1 MFFKRSLQ
9 FSLFYTHTP
18 PNPQSTSLPPAPGAV
33 GPCGQA
39 CSRLEARQS
48 MPQHLSTHSRART
61 PTCLG
66 RCPGGRGETT
76 PFRSGN
82 PLSDSRGLLTAE
94 RQRQGDRFSRF
105 GKKQVPAAV
114 PEALGTPY
122 LLPPP
127 AFPILAPK
135 ITHWKALL
143 PCTPMPFL
151 HGPPN
156 NEDNRGGISLG
167 ILSWLSP
174 LARVL
179 QPCPCWCNPS
189 AKHLQQWGGHTVT
202 FIFPYPEALVK
213 CPSTHEKA

>member
-82 PLSDSRGLLTAE
+82 PLSDSRGLRNRRAATAG
-94 RQRQGDRFSRF
+94 RQVQPVWEEAGACCCARGF
-105 GKKQVPAAV
+105 GNS
-114 PEALGTPY
+114 
-122 LLPPP
+122 LPPP
-127 AFPILAPK
+127 STCFSHPSSQNHPPESSP
-135 ITHWKALL
+135 ALHTDAL
-143 PCTPMPFL
+143 PPWP
-151 HGPPN
+151 
-156 NEDNRGGISLG
+156 
-167 ILSWLSP
+167 
-174 LARVL
+174 
-179 QPCPCWCNPS
+179 
-189 AKHLQQWGGHTVT
+189 AKQ
-202 FIFPYPEALVK
+202 
-213 CPSTHEKA
+213 